1 MNVYPGFPP
10 RATDG
15 RPLRGLKMKTL
26 FLRFAKDTSGVTVVE
41 GGLVA
46 SLVAV
51 VLVGGISLL
60 RMKV

>member
-1 MNVYPGFPP
+1 MRKEPTVGTNSI
-10 RATDG
+10 
-15 RPLRGLKMKTL
+15 RGLKMKTL
-26 FLRFAKDTSGVTVVE
+26 LLRFARDTSGVTVVE

-51 VLVGGISLL
+51 VLVGGASLL